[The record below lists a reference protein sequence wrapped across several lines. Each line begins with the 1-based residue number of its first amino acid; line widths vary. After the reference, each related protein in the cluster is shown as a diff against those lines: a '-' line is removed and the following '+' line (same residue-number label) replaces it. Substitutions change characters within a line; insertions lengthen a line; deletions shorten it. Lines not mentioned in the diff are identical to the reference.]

1 MRYVRQA
8 GTDPSFLLKA
18 LSEASGE
25 LRQCF
30 YGARRRVLLMP
41 GDDFDDCWSLLGI
54 AVHMRDVERGV
65 SGQFEEIL
73 TSPRESPMPH
83 VSMDDVPFRPDYE
96 DEDDDEVL
104 DEFHYLRRHTSY
116 MLWDI
121 DSSDWD
127 RAGIH
132 PYRGRMTVLDLTRQ
146 LYQHDLEHLWQ
157 ARRMLDALVSAT
169 R

>member
-8 GTDPSFLLKA
+8 GSDPSFLLKA

-25 LRQCF
+25 LRHCF
-30 YGARRRVLLMP
+30 YGASRRVLLMP

-65 SGQFEEIL
+65 QRQFEDMI
-73 TSPRESPMPH
+73 TRREPDLCH

-96 DEDDDEVL
+96 DEDEDEVL

-116 MLWDI
+116 TLWDI
-121 DSSDWD
+121 DGDDWD
-127 RAGIH
+127 RGGKH
-132 PYRGRMTVLDLTRQ
+132 PYKGRVTVLELTRD

-157 ARRMLDALVSAT
+157 ARRMLDALLSSA